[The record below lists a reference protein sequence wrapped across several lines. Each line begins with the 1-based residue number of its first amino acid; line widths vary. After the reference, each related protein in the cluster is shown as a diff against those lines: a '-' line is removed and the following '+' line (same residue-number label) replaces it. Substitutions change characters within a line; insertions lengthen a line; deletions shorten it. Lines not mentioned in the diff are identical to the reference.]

1 MSPASSLRVEA
12 CAAPVE
18 AAVAASGAPDYEL
31 LSLAGRGTFADVWR
45 VRDRRTGRHLALK
58 QLRTDR
64 SDQPAARRILENEAN
79 VCQKVQ
85 SEHVVTII
93 HTQFDAD
100 PPHLALEW
108 LTGKTLEA
116 RLTIGERLFCR
127 EAIWIA
133 RQCAQGMHALLAA
146 GYTHGDIK
154 PSNIFVL
161 SDGRVKLIDMGFA
174 RPDHQ
179 IATDLAAT
187 GARPLTG
194 TPEYLAPEALV
205 QGDTGGV
212 TRDVYS
218 LEVTLFR
225 MRTGS
230 LPIKGESVAD
240 ILRQHQQS
248 LPPRLR
254 SLAPDVPREVSG
266 LVQRLLSKQPLR
278 RGGGLLWL
286 IDELVGLELSLLT
299 AELEPT
305 ERESTER

>member
-18 AAVAASGAPDYEL
+18 AAVDAPGAPDYEL
-31 LSLAGRGTFADVWR
+31 LSLAGRGTFADVWC
-45 VRDRRTGRHLALK
+45 VRDRQTGRHLALK

-64 SDQPAARRILENEAN
+64 NDQPAARRILENEAN
-79 VCQKVQ
+79 VCQKVR

-93 HTQFDAD
+93 HSQLDAD

-108 LTGKTLEA
+108 LSGKSLEA
-116 RLTIGERLFCR
+116 RLAAGERLFCR
-127 EAIWIA
+127 EALWIA

-146 GYTHGDIK
+146 GYTHGDVK

-161 SDGRVKLIDMGFA
+161 SDGRVKLIDLGFA

-179 IATDLAAT
+179 LATDLAA
-187 GARPLTG
+187 ANDRPLTG

-218 LEVTLFR
+218 LGVTLFR
-225 MRTGS
+225 MLTGS
-230 LPIKGESVAD
+230 LPFKGESVAD

-278 RGGGLLWL
+278 RGGGLSWL
-286 IDELVGLELSLLT
+286 IDELIGLELSLLT
-299 AELEPT
+299 AELEST
-305 ERESTER
+305 AGESTEE

>member
-12 CAAPVE
+12 CVAPVE
-18 AAVAASGAPDYEL
+18 PAVDVPGSPDYEL
-31 LSLAGRGTFADVWR
+31 LSLAGRGTFADVWQ
-45 VRDRRTGRHLALK
+45 VRDRRTGQLRALK

-64 SDQPAARRILENEAN
+64 NDQPAARRILENEAN
-79 VCQKVQ
+79 VCLKVRN
-85 SEHVVTII
+85 EHVVSILEPEL
-93 HTQFDAD
+93 DAD
-100 PPHLALEW
+100 PPHLVLEW
-108 LTGKTLEA
+108 LTGKTLET
-116 RLTIGERLFCR
+116 RLSGGERLFCR
-127 EAIWIA
+127 QALWIA

-161 SDGRVKLIDMGFA
+161 EDGRVKLIDLGFA

-179 IATDLAAT
+179 VASDLADP
-187 GARPLTG
+187 GDRSLTG

-205 QGDTGGV
+205 HGDAAGV
-212 TRDVYS
+212 ARDVYS
-218 LEVTLFR
+218 LGVTLFR
-225 MRTGS
+225 MLTGS
-230 LPIKGESVAD
+230 LPFKGESVAD

-278 RGGGLLWL
+278 RGGGLSWL
-286 IDELVGLELSLLT
+286 VDELIGLELSLLA
-299 AELEPT
+299 AEFEP
-305 ERESTER
+305 EIC